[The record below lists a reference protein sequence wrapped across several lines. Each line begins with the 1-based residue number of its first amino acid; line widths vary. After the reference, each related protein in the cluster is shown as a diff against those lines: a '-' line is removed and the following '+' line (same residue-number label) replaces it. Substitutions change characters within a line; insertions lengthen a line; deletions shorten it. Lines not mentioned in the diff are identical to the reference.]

1 MISRLVLVLLHAGS
15 QVGGPTSV
23 APAQDEDS
31 GKRLIRSASKKE
43 AEGETKKKL
52 KKMKG
57 KNRKEVVKKEKS
69 FDKITK
75 KKGKSQRPSNQ
86 GKNKNRRM
94 KDVEKRR
101 KEERKIKQSTVFT
114 GENCDFIDFASVR
127 TLGAE
132 CADGSKMV
140 LKNK

>member
-1 MISRLVLVLLHAGS
+1 MLHAGS
-15 QVGGPTSV
+15 QVGGSTGVSPV
-23 APAQDEDS
+23 QDEDT
-31 GKRLIRSASKKE
+31 GKRLIRSALSATKKE

-52 KKMKG
+52 KKTKG
-57 KNRKEVVKKEKS
+57 KKRKEMAKKEKS

-75 KKGKSQRPSNQ
+75 KKGKSLRPSNQ
-86 GKNKNRRM
+86 GKNKNRTKKM
-94 KDVEKRR
+94 KDLEKRR

>member
-1 MISRLVLVLLHAGS
+1 MG
-15 QVGGPTSV
+15 
-23 APAQDEDS
+23 
-31 GKRLIRSASKKE
+31 
-43 AEGETKKKL
+43 
-52 KKMKG
+52 
-57 KNRKEVVKKEKS
+57 KKEKTVK
-69 FDKITK
+69 KISK
-75 KKGKSQRPSNQ
+75 KNGKSQLPRNQ
-86 GKNKNRRM
+86 GKNKNRRKKM

>member
-1 MISRLVLVLLHAGS
+1 M
-15 QVGGPTSV
+15 
-23 APAQDEDS
+23 
-31 GKRLIRSASKKE
+31 
-43 AEGETKKKL
+43 
-52 KKMKG
+52 
-57 KNRKEVVKKEKS
+57 VKKEKS
-69 FDKITK
+69 FDKMTK

-86 GKNKNRRM
+86 GKNKNRTKKM